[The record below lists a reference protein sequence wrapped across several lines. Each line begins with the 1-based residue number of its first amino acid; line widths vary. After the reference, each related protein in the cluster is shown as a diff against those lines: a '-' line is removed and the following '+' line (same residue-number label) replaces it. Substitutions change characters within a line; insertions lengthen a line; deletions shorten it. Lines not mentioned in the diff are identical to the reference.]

1 MLSKWYELKDEAI
14 KLRHKGKSMRYVEIK
29 LGIPRST
36 LSGWFKNVVLT
47 KKQLKVLH
55 TKYYF
60 ALVRARKE
68 AVKWHNLQ
76 KENRLAKAREEANLV
91 LSRINTHDKSIL
103 ETCLAMIY
111 LGEGSKTNLT
121 SLGNTNPL
129 ILKFFIKS
137 VEILFD
143 IHNVD
148 LKCDLHLRSD
158 QDGKKMVLY
167 WSKELNISKDKFI
180 VMKDKRLIK
189 SKTYTNYKGV
199 CVVRCGKIAIQRRI
213 IYLGE
218 EYCKRIIN
226 EDT

>member
-1 MLSKWYELKDEAI
+1 MLSKWYALKDEAI

-60 ALVRARKE
+60 GLVRARIE

-76 KENRLAKAREEANLV
+76 KENRLAKAREEANEV
-91 LSRINTHDKSIL
+91 ISKINTKDKSIL
-103 ETCLAMIY
+103 EACLAMIY

-143 IHNVD
+143 IHKVD

-167 WSKELNISKDKFI
+167 WSKQLDISKDKFI
-180 VMKDKRLIK
+180 VMKDKRPIK
-189 SKTYTNYKGV
+189 SKTYANYKGV